1 MFFNVAAY
9 KDGFLT
15 YFYRLIF
22 IWHRLCQKH
31 NFLQSFACC
40 KSLRDEIN
48 TRWKPRQIVPPE
60 SRELFLAFI
69 RFCKFSVTIVK
80 IFITLKLNEHLN

>member
-1 MFFNVAAY
+1 MFFNAAAY

-48 TRWKPRQIVPPE
+48 TRWKPRQPRTGNCPTRVTRTI
-60 SRELFLAFI
+60 
-69 RFCKFSVTIVK
+69 FSVYQILQV
-80 IFITLKLNEHLN
+80 FRDVC